1 VSQPGEGTRFVG
13 CTAVTVSHLPRAR
26 VAAESWRQH
35 HPESPFYVLLVDGD
49 DRPVADE
56 PFETVRAAEL
66 GLAPEE
72 LAVQQGIYDAYEL
85 SCALRP
91 HVIRLLLER
100 DAEAVV
106 FTDSD
111 TRFYAPADDLARAAA
126 GAGLVLLPTATQP
139 VTLRRYFPASQ
150 IEYRQWMNG
159 LFNCGLLAVGQDGR
173 DFVDWWADWLAR
185 DCLREPSAGLW
196 VDQLW
201 LDWAPVYFEH
211 LIMRDKSLNV
221 AFWNLDE
228 RETHELDGR
237 PAVDGAPLRHFH
249 FAGFDPHRPELLS
262 TYYTELAG
270 LYEQVYDRELPPRPS
285 NPVLDDLLRRYAQDL
300 LRSGSDELRE
310 RPYDYAVSAAGRP
323 LERRERAIYREAVL
337 AAEARG
343 TELPPSP
350 FDPSRSEDFD
360 RLIDDPASLR
370 SLSPRAQKRLELVR
384 PPGLSVS
391 SLARVGGRLAA
402 AARYA
407 LTEQPPPDLEIH
419 GRTPSDTVR
428 LEY

>member
-1 VSQPGEGTRFVG
+1 VKFVG
-13 CTAVTVSHLPRAR
+13 CTAGTVSYLPRAR
-26 VAAESWRQH
+26 VAAESWRLH

-49 DRPVADE
+49 DWPAQDE
-56 PFETVRAAEL
+56 PFEIVRAAEL
-66 GLAPEE
+66 PLSPEE

-91 HVIRLLLER
+91 RLIRLLLEH
-100 DAEAVV
+100 DAAAVV
-106 FTDSD
+106 FADSD
-111 TRFYAPADDLARAAA
+111 TCFYAPVDDLASAAVET
-126 GAGLVLLPTATQP
+126 GLVLLPTSTGH
-139 VTLRRYFPASQ
+139 VTERRYFPAGQ

-159 LFNCGLLAVGQDGR
+159 LFNCGLLAVGQRGLN
-173 DFVDWWADWLAR
+173 FVEWWAGWLAR
-185 DCLREPSAGLW
+185 DCLREPAAGMW

-211 LIMRDKSLNV
+211 RILRDNSLNV

-228 RETHELDGR
+228 REPHELAGR
-237 PAVDGAPLRHFH
+237 PAVGGAPLRHFH

-262 TYYTELAG
+262 TYYAELAS
-270 LYEQVYDRELPPRPS
+270 LYAQEYGRDLPSRPS
-285 NPVLDDLLRRYAQDL
+285 NPVLGDLLRQYAEAL
-300 LRSGSDELRE
+300 VRSGNEELRE
-310 RPYDYAVSAAGRP
+310 RPYDYGTSAGGRP
-323 LERRERAIYREAVL
+323 LERRERAVYREAVL

-343 TELPPSP
+343 TDLPPNP
-350 FDPSRSEDFD
+350 FDPSRIEEFD

-370 SLSPRAQKRLELVR
+370 SLSPQAQKRLELVR
-384 PPGLSVS
+384 PPGLSLS
-391 SLARVGGRLAA
+391 SLTRIGGRLAA

>member
-1 VSQPGEGTRFVG
+1 MSHPGEAASFVG
-13 CTAVTVSHLPRAR
+13 CTAGTVSYLPRAR
-26 VAAESWRQH
+26 VAAESWRRH

-49 DRPVADE
+49 DWPADDE
-56 PFETVRAAEL
+56 QFEVVRAAEL
-66 GLAPEE
+66 PLSPEE

-91 HVIRLLLER
+91 HLIRLLLER
-100 DAEAVV
+100 DITAVV

-111 TRFYAPADDLARAAA
+111 TCFFAPVDDLARAAT
-126 GAGLVLLPTATQP
+126 GAGLVLLPTSARP
-139 VTLRRYFPASQ
+139 VSLRRYFPAGQ

-159 LFNCGLLAVGQDGR
+159 LFNCGLLAVGQGGR
-173 DFVDWWADWLAR
+173 DFVEWWAGWLAR
-185 DCLREPSAGLW
+185 DCLREPAAGLW

-211 LIMRDKSLNV
+211 LILRDSSLNV

-228 RETHELDGR
+228 REPHELDGR
-237 PAVDGAPLRHFH
+237 PAIDGAPLRHFH

-270 LYEQVYDRELPPRPS
+270 LYKQVYDRELPPRPS
-285 NPVLDDLLRRYAQDL
+285 NPVLDDLLRRYAKEL
-300 LRSGSDELRE
+300 LRSGSDELRG
-310 RPYDYAVSAAGRP
+310 RPYDYAVSAGGRP
-323 LERRERAIYREAVL
+323 LDRRERAIYREAVL

-343 TELPPSP
+343 ADLPPNP
-350 FDPSRSEDFD
+350 FDPSRSEEFD
-360 RLIDDPASLR
+360 RLVDDPASLR

-391 SLARVGGRLAA
+391 SVTRVGSRLAA
-402 AARYA
+402 AVRYA